1 MLSHAKLKDRPHDF
15 LFDMFKYSAM
25 DKNLLQERLH
35 AHVRMLA
42 SEIGERNVFRPH
54 ALEAAARYI
63 TEEWQSQGYSVTPQ
77 CYPVQGVNCANI
89 EVSRMGRSRPEQILL
104 VGAHYD
110 SVRGSPGAND
120 NGSGVAALLEIAR
133 FFTEVEHPEITVRF
147 VAFVNEEPPFF
158 MWQHMGSLVY
168 ARAARKR
175 SDRIQLMISLEM
187 LGYYSSKPGSQL
199 YPPLFRFFYPDRAE
213 FIAFVSNLRSRRL
226 MHRAVQVFRTHS
238 DFPLEHTTSVA
249 LVRGV
254 AASDHFSFWRQGYP
268 AFMVTDTAY
277 YRYPYYHTAFD
288 TPDKLCYQP
297 FASLTYGLC
306 QTFNSLASGALD

>member
-1 MLSHAKLKDRPHDF
+1 
-15 LFDMFKYSAM
+15 M
-25 DKNLLQERLH
+25 DKNRLQGRLH
-35 AHVRMLA
+35 AHVRTLA

-54 ALEAAARYI
+54 ALEAATRYI

-133 FFTEVEHPEITVRF
+133 FFTEMEQPEITVRL

-175 SDRIQLMISLEM
+175 GDR
-187 LGYYSSKPGSQL
+187 
-199 YPPLFRFFYPDRAE
+199 
-213 FIAFVSNLRSRRL
+213 N
-226 MHRAVQVFRTHS
+226 
-238 DFPLEHTTSVA
+238 
-249 LVRGV
+249 
-254 AASDHFSFWRQGYP
+254 P
-268 AFMVTDTAY
+268 AHD
-277 YRYPYYHTAFD
+277 
-288 TPDKLCYQP
+288 
-297 FASLTYGLC
+297 
-306 QTFNSLASGALD
+306 LA